1 MSYVPDRIKLAA
13 KSSNYAGVARFSSTL
28 DDAYVLFIAN
38 NCNNYF
44 YNDVNNASVIGA
56 QSSNSDNGINY
67 ETYIAAKKNDI
78 ISKIARFNSE
88 AINLDTNTIV
98 RGNIVPSDNII
109 YDLGTDQN
117 RWRELY
123 LSGNSIYLNNSVIS
137 TENETVKFTNT
148 NQSNIR
154 IAAGELKLQSEGS
167 DSNVILSTT
176 NDGLFVTI
184 HDDANNVVKII
195 NISDKSTNSLE
206 EGSNNL
212 FWTSERFDVRLATKT
227 LDYIADG
234 TSNKFIVNDVYAS
247 DLQIEG
253 TLRASNLIIIGDTTT
268 ITTTTYQTENLEI
281 ISDASDGPALRITQ
295 NGTQNV
301 IEAID
306 SNNNVAMLITSDGT
320 IGINTSTPSSD
331 YVIDINGSLR
341 ATDITGVGSNIIDV
355 NLDNV
360 VNGIHNQYIIDNIYD
375 DNLTVIGDLII
386 TCNLFVYGT
395 QTVLN
400 TATYQ
405 SEKLEIVSSGVGP
418 ALYVKQIGS
427 DDIMKVYDDNNI
439 VINVVNGGK
448 VGINKESVDYSL
460 DVAGIVNAD
469 LFQGSGS
476 NLYDINLN
484 DRTTSL
490 LKEGS
495 NLYYTAERVGII
507 VSSSNVETSNYINN
521 TSNELANTLQTT
533 SNIISTHVTNTDIY
547 MSNYVDNTSNELG
560 NTILETS
567 NIISTHVTN
576 TDIYMSNYV
585 DNTSNELANTLQ
597 HTSNIISQCI
607 TNTDIY
613 MSNYIDNT
621 SNELANTLQH
631 TSNIISEFITGLSGL
646 NISDISISNY
656 INNTSNELGNTILE
670 TSNIISTRLT
680 NISIWNQTIDGIY
693 YDIPNNSVGIGTS
706 VYNAYKLNVNGNT
719 FITGTLYVT
728 NNVIAAVSD
737 ERLKTVTSK
746 IDNALDIINSLQ
758 AFKYQLND
766 IAGSFGFETSN
777 IHIGLSAQQV
787 QKVLPEIVT
796 NAPFDNNINNEYL
809 TIQYDRMIPV
819 LVEAIKQLSK
829 KNDELASQINILRSS
844 NI

>member
-533 SNIISTHVTNTDIY
+533 SNIISTRITNTDAA
-547 MSNYVDNTSNELG
+547 MSNYLDT
-560 NTILETS
+560 
-567 NIISTHVTN
+567 
-576 TDIYMSNYV
+576 
-585 DNTSNELANTLQ
+585 TSNELANTLQ
-597 HTSNIISQCI
+597 TTSNIISTRI
-607 TNTDIY
+607 TNTDAA
-613 MSNYIDNT
+613 MSNYLDTT
-621 SNELANTLQH
+621 SNELANTLQ
-631 TSNIISEFITGLSGL
+631 T
-646 NISDISISNY
+646 
-656 INNTSNELGNTILE
+656 
-670 TSNIISTRLT
+670 TSNIISTRITITDAAMSNYLDT
-680 NISIWNQTIDGIY
+680 TSNEIANTLQT
-693 YDIPNNSVGIGTS
+693 
-706 VYNAYKLNVNGNT
+706 
-719 FITGTLYVT
+719 
-728 NNVIAAVSD
+728 
-737 ERLKTVTSK
+737 
-746 IDNALDIINSLQ
+746 
-758 AFKYQLND
+758 
-766 IAGSFGFETSN
+766 TSN
-777 IHIGLSAQQV
+777 IISTRITITDVAMSNYLDTTSNELANTLQTTSNIISDRISFTELNTCNYILNTSNTISSRISDLNTDLVSQGIHN
-787 QKVLPEIVT
+787 KYIVD
-796 NAPFDNNINNEYL
+796 NVYDNNMTITGKLTVSLLEVTDMDVVYESEGTTINSDLISYINNITSNTIDYRLVHMTNTIANL
-809 TIQYDRMIPV
+809 TARIIA
-819 LVEAIKQLSK
+819 LENA
-829 KNDELASQINILRSS
+829 
-844 NI
+844 